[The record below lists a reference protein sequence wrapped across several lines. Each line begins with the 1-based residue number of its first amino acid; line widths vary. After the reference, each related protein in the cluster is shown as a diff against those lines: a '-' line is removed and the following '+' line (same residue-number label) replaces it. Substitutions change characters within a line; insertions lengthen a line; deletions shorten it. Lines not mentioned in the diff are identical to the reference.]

1 MARSSYSTS
10 RKKGGSATYQTK
22 VDRDPFYRTN
32 GIFNGVFKKKF
43 KLVPDS
49 QNATDCKER
58 IYVNFGETMPSRIVS
73 LEGPGKSDNK
83 SVYKL
88 DCGHNWEGNA
98 GHPTDGSKY
107 GMCWECGA
115 HQAYLG
121 FEHEWQHI
129 VFKSDIPAQMLFA
142 MSYADQLLKN
152 APGVDRVEL
161 IKFLKL
167 LVNAFDDI
175 RCNSLWE
182 KIYPG
187 SAEQIWDRWERLT
200 KLKSDLDT
208 NFLHYVFA
216 VAFDVD
222 TPNSAFEPM
231 RQDIKWAV
239 EKVKYRGFAN
249 MLLTVR
255 FVVENCVTKLL
266 DNLPKKKE
274 PPPPTPPSP
283 QDQQNAQ
290 DQQPSDGSSQ
300 PQGAQ
305 GQDDD
310 GDSDN
315 SAGGS
320 DDRPAQGQSSGS
332 SPSSDIQGSSGGQ
345 EDTSKAL
352 SQLVAGASPLD
363 DGEHHLDPDII
374 DIDNAKKSQGTQAM
388 IAKALSSDVDDKD
401 DLDQRMPTG
410 VPDPDMQATID
421 HATMAISQKT
431 PDSQLTSNA
440 KAIVTIIDVP
450 AHGIDVD
457 KYVTLSD
464 ETKSHIARMRA
475 TFFKAMGKQKAMR
488 AASGSQI
495 DVQAYMQY
503 KLTRQD
509 PEVFVAEEVQ
519 QGFSY
524 SIVCDMSGSMSG
536 TFPQVAQ
543 AAEMLREALDFPF
556 VRGDVWGFRGGEEKE
571 GEVWM
576 YRYAHDV
583 RGYLGKGWA
592 KGFYGGKSEYQVR
605 CGGITPMNTAINIT
619 VQHQYRHVS
628 EGMAK
633 RMFLLTDG
641 SPLQTRVSGG
651 FIHPDALRKF
661 VATEVKRA
669 RTKGIQV
676 YALVIGEHAI
686 SEDDCAKMFGPR
698 QYWRIVQ
705 NNDVGKVLSSLV
717 IDNFKKYLI
726 RRS

>member
-1 MARSSYSTS
+1 MARSSFSTS
-10 RKKGGSATYQTK
+10 RKQSGSATYQTK

-58 IYVNFGETMPSRIVS
+58 IYVNFGETMPSKIVS

-83 SVYKL
+83 SIYKL
-88 DCGHNWEGNA
+88 DCGHVWEGNA
-98 GHPTDGSKY
+98 GHLTDGSKY

-142 MSYADQLLKN
+142 TSYADQLLQN
-152 APGVDRVEL
+152 APEVDSIEL

-167 LVNAFDDI
+167 LVNVFDDL

-187 SAEQIWDRWERLT
+187 SAQQIWDRWERLT

-216 VAFDVD
+216 VAFDVA
-222 TPNSAFEPM
+222 TPNSPFEPM
-231 RQDIKWAV
+231 RSDIKWAV
-239 EKVKYRGFAN
+239 EKVRYRGFAS

-266 DNLPKKKE
+266 HNLPKKDL
-274 PPPPTPPSP
+274 PPPPNP
-283 QDQQNAQ
+283 QN
-290 DQQPSDGSSQ
+290 QPSGEASQ
-300 PQGAQ
+300 SQGAQ
-305 GQDDD
+305 EQRDSKDD
-310 GDSDN
+310 
-315 SAGGS
+315 AEKVS
-320 DDRPAQGQSSGS
+320 DDA
-332 SPSSDIQGSSGGQ
+332 PSQRQEGDI
-345 EDTSKAL
+345 SKAL
-352 SQLVAGASPLD
+352 SQLVTGASPLD
-363 DGEHHLDPDII
+363 DGEKHLDADIV
-374 DIDNAKKSQGTQAM
+374 DIDNAKKSQSIQAM
-388 IAKALSSDVDDKD
+388 IAKTLSSDVDNRD
-401 DLDQRMPTG
+401 DLDQHMPVG
-410 VPDPDMQATID
+410 VLDPDMQATID
-421 HATMAISQKT
+421 HATTAISQKT

-450 AHGIDVD
+450 SHGIDNTN
-457 KYVTLSD
+457 YVILSS
-464 ETKSHIARMRA
+464 ETKNHVSRMRA
-475 TFFKAMGKQKAMR
+475 MFFKAMGKQKAMR

-495 DVQAYMQY
+495 DIQAYLQY
-503 KLTRQD
+503 KLTKQD
-509 PEVFVAEEVQ
+509 SEVFIAEEVQ

-524 SIVCDMSGSMSG
+524 SIVCDMSGSMAG

-556 VRGDVWGFRGGEEKE
+556 VRGDIWGFRGGEVKE

-576 YRYAHDV
+576 YRYARDV
-583 RGYLGKGWA
+583 RGYIGKGWS
-592 KGFYGGKSEYQVR
+592 KNFYGGKSEHRVR
-605 CGGITPMNTAINIT
+605 CGGITPMNTAINIAI
-619 VQHQYRHVS
+619 QHQHRYVA

-641 SPLQTRVSGG
+641 SPLQTRINGG
-651 FIHPDALRKF
+651 LIHPEALRRF
-661 VATEVKRA
+661 VANEVKKA
-669 RTKGIQV
+669 RTRGIQV

-686 SEDDCAKMFGPR
+686 SEEDCTKMFGPR

-705 NNDVGKVLSSLV
+705 NNDVGKVLSELV
-717 IDNFKKYLI
+717 IDNFKKYLT